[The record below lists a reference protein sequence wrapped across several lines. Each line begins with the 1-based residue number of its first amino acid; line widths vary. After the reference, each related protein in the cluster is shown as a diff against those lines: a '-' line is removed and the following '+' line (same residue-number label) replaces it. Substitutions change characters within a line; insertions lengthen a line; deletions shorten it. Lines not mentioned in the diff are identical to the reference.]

1 MAKTKT
7 NNKVRKIVSQT
18 DDTTT
23 MFPSLNFPL
32 HKFFEED
39 TEVNGI
45 MQFKGD
51 RDTSYPTEFDKENI
65 WLLTIDKKR
74 YDSVHEEM
82 TEEMLEPT
90 DDNDFT
96 IETKLDGNFTF
107 TVLRYNGSIA
117 NKYKEDPEY
126 LNKLGLPSY
135 DPAVHNKDL
144 ISLATIPEEIL
155 KKAQEVAEE
164 EEARFQANQEK
175 IKAGETTPET
185 VDLEAVAKMF
195 QEEAKRLAAESVG
208 DAITHT
214 EQV

>member
-7 NNKVRKIVSQT
+7 NNKSRKIVSQT
-18 DDTTT
+18 DDATTA
-23 MFPSLNFPL
+23 FPSLNFPL

-45 MQFKGD
+45 MHAKGD
-51 RDTSYPTEFDKENI
+51 RNSNYPTEFDKENI

-74 YDSVHEEM
+74 YDSVHEDM
-82 TEEMLEPT
+82 TEEMLQPT
-90 DDNDFT
+90 DDNDFS
-96 IETKLDGNFTF
+96 IEKELDGNFTF

-126 LNKLGLPSY
+126 LKKLGLPSY
-135 DPAVHNKDL
+135 DPEVHNKDL
-144 ISLATIPEEIL
+144 ISLDTIPEETL
-155 KKAQEVAEE
+155 KKAQETAAE
-164 EEARFQANQEK
+164 EEARFQAALEK
-175 IKAGETTPET
+175 RKSGETTPET

-208 DAITHT
+208 DAVTHT